1 MRMFPGVY
9 RHKISGAIRAAMRA
23 LPRCALGVVFGVLF
37 VAAGVAHAG
46 TVEGTV
52 LNGTTGK
59 AAGGVDVILIQ
70 LQGEMQPVATTK
82 ADGSGHFKFDRPEVG
97 QGPMLLRVVYKGIN
111 YNEMAPPGRPT
122 VEVKIYESTEK
133 ASTVSISTHAIVLR
147 PNGDQLMVGEEYGVE
162 NQTQPPVSFFK
173 ADGTFQFN
181 LPSNGQ
187 IHDVSAWSSAGMPVV
202 QGTIDKGKNR
212 EAIAFAFKPGENGVR
227 VSYNMPY
234 GGNQAVLHSQSPY
247 AAQRVLIAAPP
258 TLQISAPGFTPAGNE
273 QGFALYTR
281 DTVAADQALDI
292 SVSGTAPPPES
303 SRTVSGPPAAGAGGG
318 AGGPADGQDQTG
330 SDAPA
335 ATVTTLP
342 ARLDGMKW
350 ILVGGF
356 AILFALGGAFLWRRP
371 QAAVP
376 QPAGP
381 YVAPGVLAGPVI
393 PAVAAAANSATA
405 GVRDASSEIM
415 AAVAQQARLSLDE
428 LKDQMFRLELRR
440 QAGTISESDYTRQ
453 RDQFETTLR
462 ELVRG

>member
-1 MRMFPGVY
+1 
-9 RHKISGAIRAAMRA
+9 
-23 LPRCALGVVFGVLF
+23 
-37 VAAGVAHAG
+37 
-46 TVEGTV
+46 
-52 LNGTTGK
+52 
-59 AAGGVDVILIQ
+59 
-70 LQGEMQPVATTK
+70 
-82 ADGSGHFKFDRPEVG
+82 
-97 QGPMLLRVVYKGIN
+97 
-111 YNEMAPPGRPT
+111 MAPAGRPT
-122 VEVKIYESTEK
+122 AEVKIYESTDK
-133 ASTVSISTHAIVLR
+133 PSTVSISTHAIVLR
-147 PNGDQLMVGEEYGVE
+147 PNGDQLLVGEEYGVE

-187 IHDVSAWSSAGMPVV
+187 IHDVSAWSSAGMPVT

-234 GGNQAVLHSQSPY
+234 GSNQAVLHSQSPY

-258 TLQISAPGFTPAGNE
+258 TLQISAAGFTPAGNE
-273 QGFALYTR
+273 QGFSLYTR

-303 SRTVSGPPAAGAGGG
+303 SRTVSGPPPAGAGGA
-318 AGGPADGQDQTG
+318 AGGPGDGQDQTG
-330 SDAPA
+330 GDTPAP
-335 ATVTTLP
+335 TVTSLP
-342 ARLDGMKW
+342 ARLDNMKW

-356 AILFALGGAFLWRRP
+356 ALLFVMGGAFLWRRP
-371 QAAVP
+371 QVAVP
-376 QPAGP
+376 QAEGP
-381 YVAPGVLAGPVI
+381 YAGGPSAPAASAVPVVT
-393 PAVAAAANSATA
+393 AATA
-405 GVRDASSEIM
+405 NLASGGARDARSEIM

>member
-1 MRMFPGVY
+1 MRIPPAVFRVNPS
-9 RHKISGAIRAAMRA
+9 RTHGAALRFRLRRAFGLA
-23 LPRCALGVVFGVLF
+23 LWVLLA
-37 VAAGVAHAG
+37 AAGAARAG

-82 ADGSGHFKFDRPEVG
+82 ADGSGHFKFDRPEIG

-122 VEVKIYESTEK
+122 AEIKIYESTEK

-187 IHDVSAWSSAGMPVV
+187 IHDVSAWSSAGMPVTL
-202 QGTIDKGKNR
+202 GTIDKGRNR

-247 AAQRVLIAAPP
+247 AAQRLLIAAPP
-258 TLQISAPGFTPAGNE
+258 TLQITAPGFTAAGTE

-281 DTVAADQALDI
+281 DSVAADAAVDI
-292 SVSGTAPPPES
+292 SISGTAPPPES
-303 SRTVSGPPAAGAGGG
+303 SRTVTGPPAGSAGGG
-318 AGGPADGQDQTG
+318 APSDGQDQTG
-330 SDAPA
+330 GDAPA

-342 ARLDGMKW
+342 ARLDSVKW

-371 QAAVP
+371 QVAMPEPAA
-376 QPAGP
+376 AGV
-381 YVAPGVLAGPVI
+381 YVAPGLP
-393 PAVAAAANSATA
+393 VAASMPPVAATANAATA

-440 QAGTISESDYTRQ
+440 QAGTISESDYAQQ
-453 RDQFETTLR
+453 RDRFEATLR